1 LEIGSLHIQLVKMSV
16 TDNFTYQQ
24 AQIFSHQFC
33 VGGGILDNMKFCIGR
48 LSKVKQIVLANVGE
62 LH

>member
-1 LEIGSLHIQLVKMSV
+1 MSV

-33 VGGGILDNMKFCIGR
+33 VGGGILENMKFCIGR
-48 LSKVKQIVLANVGE
+48 LSKVKQIVLANIGE